1 MGIPPIG
8 NISKAQLINRL
19 MSDTSYDVTK
29 SFKHLEL
36 RETPFF
42 KYLADS
48 NSHVRGIK
56 MGEGKVILRSGQI
69 DGQNYTSLIMPDKK
83 STSFIIDDAFA
94 EKILPAS
101 NDNAV
106 RNFRLQGEKKDGK
119 IINLSTCG
127 FNERIGDIPISECTN
142 LNAKNLES
150 ILKQVKEEGIQM
162 HNLTKV
168 YINKAI
174 EFLKSKN
181 V

>member
-29 SFKHLEL
+29 SFRNLAL
-36 RETPFF
+36 RETLFF

-48 NSHVRGIK
+48 NSHVWGVK
-56 MGEGKVILRSGQI
+56 MGEGNVILRSGQI
-69 DGQNYTSLIMPDKK
+69 DGQNYTSLIMPNKK

-119 IINLSTCG
+119 IIN
-127 FNERIGDIPISECTN
+127 
-142 LNAKNLES
+142 
-150 ILKQVKEEGIQM
+150 
-162 HNLTKV
+162 
-168 YINKAI
+168 
-174 EFLKSKN
+174 
-181 V
+181 

>member
-8 NISKAQLINRL
+8 NISKAQLINKL

-29 SFKHLEL
+29 SFKNLEL

-42 KYLADS
+42 KYLADT

-56 MGEGKVILRSGQI
+56 MGEGNVILRSGQI

-127 FNERIGDIPISECTN
+127 FNERIGDIPINECTN